1 MIAEIVT
8 FDIPDLDFESVLLPG
23 DSLKCPENDEI
34 FMDLQQE
41 TFSDKTIVG
50 GYKWSELRVLLWED
64 PYFNRIAFMESLSR
78 DDRYRYEVLA
88 NE

>member
-34 FMDLQQE
+34 FTDLQQE
-41 TFSDKTIVG
+41 TYSDKTAVG
-50 GYKWSELRVLLWED
+50 GYKWS
-64 PYFNRIAFMESLSR
+64 
-78 DDRYRYEVLA
+78 
-88 NE
+88 